1 MGLNEPFELL
11 TKLQAARR
19 LVEFE
24 LQVQRSIQAGGGVVV
39 ALAFE
44 LFGTDRQ
51 SSTRWGIVKLFFP
64 DHRELTMTLIQRRTA
79 LLLAGSLAV
88 GGALA
93 QAGAPVRVGSKID
106 TEGKLLGNMIVL
118 ALEANG
124 IKTENKSGLGNT
136 KVMRGALTAGE
147 IDLYPEYTGN
157 GAFIF
162 GEESNPAWK
171 DAKAGYERVKA
182 LDFQKNNI
190 VWLAPSP
197 ANNTWAIAIRKDVAT
212 PNKLKTLDDLGQ
224 WLGKGGQF
232 KLAASA
238 EFVERSDALPAFQ
251 TAYNFKL
258 KPDQLLTLAG
268 GDTAVTIRA
277 AGEKTSGVNAA
288 MAYGTDGA
296 VAALGLV
303 ILDDPKGVQ
312 PIYAP
317 APIVREAVLKQHPK
331 IADAL
336 APVFK
341 LLDGPTLQSLN
352 AKIQLE
358 GQDARKVASDFLKS
372 KGLLKQVQR

>member
-1 MGLNEPFELL
+1 
-11 TKLQAARR
+11 
-19 LVEFE
+19 
-24 LQVQRSIQAGGGVVV
+24 
-39 ALAFE
+39 
-44 LFGTDRQ
+44 
-51 SSTRWGIVKLFFP
+51 
-64 DHRELTMTLIQRRTA
+64 MTPMQRRTA
-79 LLLAGSLAV
+79 LLLVGLLTVGSAF
-88 GGALA
+88 A
-93 QAGAPVRVGSKID
+93 QSASPVRVGSKID

-118 ALEANG
+118 ALEAKG
-124 IKTENKSGLGNT
+124 IKTENRAGLGNT

-162 GEESNPAWK
+162 AEESNPVWK
-171 DAKAGYERVKA
+171 DAKAGYERVKT
-182 LDFQKNNI
+182 LDYEQNNI
-190 VWLAPSP
+190 VWLTPAP
-197 ANNTWAIAIRKDVAT
+197 ANNTWAIAIRQDVAT
-212 PNKLKTLDDLGQ
+212 PNQLKTLDDLGQ

-251 TAYNFKL
+251 TAYNFTL
-258 KPDQLLTLAG
+258 KPEQLLTLAG

-277 AGEKTSGVNAA
+277 AGEQTSGVNAA

-296 VAALGLV
+296 VTALGLV

-317 APIVREAVLKQHPK
+317 APIVREEALKQHPQ

-336 APVFK
+336 APVFE

-358 GQDARKVASDFLKS
+358 GQDAKKVASDFLKS
-372 KGLLKQVQR
+372 KGLLQ

>member
-1 MGLNEPFELL
+1 
-11 TKLQAARR
+11 
-19 LVEFE
+19 
-24 LQVQRSIQAGGGVVV
+24 
-39 ALAFE
+39 
-44 LFGTDRQ
+44 
-51 SSTRWGIVKLFFP
+51 
-64 DHRELTMTLIQRRTA
+64 MTLMQRRTA
-79 LLLAGSLAV
+79 LILAGLLAMGSTF
-88 GGALA
+88 A
-93 QAGAPVRVGSKID
+93 QADTPVRVGSKID

-118 ALEANG
+118 ALEASG
-124 IKTENKSGLGNT
+124 IKTENRSGLGNT
-136 KVMRGALTAGE
+136 QVMRGALTAGE

-162 GEESNPAWK
+162 AEESNPVWK

-182 LDFQKNNI
+182 LDYEQNNI
-190 VWLAPSP
+190 VWLTPAP
-197 ANNTWAIAIRKDVAT
+197 ANNTWAIAIRQDVAT
-212 PNKLKTLDDLGQ
+212 PNQLKTLDDLGQ

-251 TAYNFKL
+251 TAYNFTL
-258 KPDQLLTLAG
+258 KPEQLLTLAG

-277 AGEKTSGVNAA
+277 AGEQTSGVNAA

-317 APIVREAVLKQHPK
+317 APIVREDALKQHPQ

-336 APVFK
+336 APVFE

-358 GQDARKVASDFLKS
+358 GQDAKKVAADFLKS
-372 KGLLKQVQR
+372 KGLLQ

>member
-1 MGLNEPFELL
+1 
-11 TKLQAARR
+11 
-19 LVEFE
+19 
-24 LQVQRSIQAGGGVVV
+24 
-39 ALAFE
+39 
-44 LFGTDRQ
+44 
-51 SSTRWGIVKLFFP
+51 
-64 DHRELTMTLIQRRTA
+64 MTLMQRRTA
-79 LLLAGSLAV
+79 LILAGLLAMGSAF
-88 GGALA
+88 A
-93 QAGAPVRVGSKID
+93 QADTPVRVGSKID

-118 ALEANG
+118 ALEAKG

-136 KVMRGALTAGE
+136 QVMRGALTAGE

-162 GEESNPAWK
+162 AEESNPAWK

-182 LDFQKNNI
+182 LDYEQNKI
-190 VWLAPSP
+190 VWLTPAP
-197 ANNTWAIAIRKDVAT
+197 ANNTWAIAIRQDVAS
-212 PNKLKTLDDLGQ
+212 PNQLKTLDDLGQ

-251 TAYNFKL
+251 TAYNFTL
-258 KPDQLLTLAG
+258 KPEQLLTLAG

-277 AGEKTSGVNAA
+277 AGEQTSGVNAA

-317 APIVREAVLKQHPK
+317 APIVREDTLKQHPQ

-336 APVFK
+336 APVFE

-358 GQDARKVASDFLKS
+358 GQDAKKVAADFLTA
-372 KGLLKQVQR
+372 KGLLQ